1 MIEIDSSDLE
11 RAANLLKEFPGAV
24 DRIAKRAV
32 RASVKGVKR
41 EAIEKATQI
50 YTISKGRLSGTMKV
64 SYTGSGHGAFF
75 SSKGRLQDLIYY
87 KHNPSGRRVP
97 TKRPPKGRYLYS
109 EVIRGQ
115 GGTIAHAF
123 LARMKSG
130 HVGIFHRTGS
140 PSKNNPEIEEI
151 KQYKSPSV
159 PHMLKNR
166 YVKNYVEEHIRN
178 RLSGAVDREVDSFLA
193 RYRQ

>member
-1 MIEIDSSDLE
+1 MIEIDDSDLQ

-24 DRIAKRAV
+24 DRVSKRAV
-32 RASVKGVKR
+32 RASVKDVKR

-64 SYTGSGHGAFF
+64 TYTSFGHGAIF

-97 TKRPPKGRYLYS
+97 KKRPPKGRYLYS

-115 GGTIAHAF
+115 GGTLAHGF

-130 HVGIFHRTGS
+130 HVGIFEREDGNKS
-140 PSKNNPEIEEI
+140 MPI

-159 PHMLKNR
+159 PHVLENR
-166 YVKNYVEEHIRN
+166 YVRNYVEEHIRD
-178 RLSGAVDREVDSFLA
+178 RLSGAVDREVNSFLA
-193 RYRQ
+193 RYGR